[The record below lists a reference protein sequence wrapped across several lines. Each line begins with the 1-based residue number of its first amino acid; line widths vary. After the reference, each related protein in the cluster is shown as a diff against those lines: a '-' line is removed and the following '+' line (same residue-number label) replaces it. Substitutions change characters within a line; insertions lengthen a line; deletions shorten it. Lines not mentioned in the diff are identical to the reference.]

1 MSSAR
6 EDDPSDTEDPN
17 NAGVNG
23 QGNKRARVVR
33 GSDRRRRER
42 AVVAAEAGVLGRE
55 SVAAA
60 REQAVHGREEAA
72 GIREGVAH
80 QREGAVQAREDE
92 THVRELAATTRE
104 QEIRMIAALQSA
116 SDEQILTL
124 QQVNARLVIATLE
137 AHKLAEEI
145 QETKNQLD
153 HLAHHDVL
161 TGLPNRTLLQDR
173 LGQSIELA
181 RRQGQQLAVIFTDL
195 DQFKHINDSLG
206 HAVGDRLLQSV
217 SQRLV
222 DCVRHSDTV
231 SRLGGDEFVL
241 LLPHI
246 EHAED
251 AALSAQKIIA
261 ALAPPHRIDR
271 HELHIGVSI
280 GISIFPEDGLDAATL
295 IKSADTAMYHAKE
308 NGRNNY
314 KFFDQ
319 SMNARAVRRQSTEAS
334 LRRALE
340 RQEFVL
346 HYQPRISLQT
356 GAIVGVEALVRWQ
369 HPQHGLLLPAHFVP
383 VAEDTGLIV
392 PIGRWAL
399 REACVATQTW
409 QEAGLPAVIVAVNTS
424 ALEFR
429 AKDFFENVHRTLAEA
444 HVDPRFLELELTES
458 VLMRDAEATNDAL
471 HALADLGVR
480 LTVDDFGTGYSSL
493 SYLSKFPIDTL
504 KIDRLFVEQITQ
516 NANDATIVSAVIS
529 LGKSLKQSVI
539 AEGVENAEQY
549 DFLCAHHCDEA
560 QGYYFCPPMP
570 AEHFARILEFGIA
583 KTLRAPPR

>member
-1 MSSAR
+1 MSSAKG
-6 EDDPSDTEDPN
+6 DDTSETGGPSHT
-17 NAGVNG
+17 GVNS

-33 GSDRRRRER
+33 GNDRRRRER
-42 AVVAAEAGVLGRE
+42 AVVADEASVLSRE
-55 SVAAA
+55 ILAAA
-60 REQAVHGREEAA
+60 REDAVYGREEVV
-72 GIREGVAH
+72 GVREGVAH
-80 QREGAVQAREDE
+80 KREGAVQVREDE
-92 THVRELAATTRE
+92 TLARERAATTRE
-104 QEIRMIAALQSA
+104 REIRVIAALQAA
-116 SDEQILTL
+116 SEEQILKL
-124 QQVNARLVIATLE
+124 QQANARLVIATLE

-161 TGLPNRTLLQDR
+161 TGLPNRTLLLDR

-246 EHAED
+246 EDAED

-261 ALAPPHRIDR
+261 ALIPHHRIDT

-280 GISIFPEDGLDAATL
+280 GISIFPADGLDAATL
-295 IKSADTAMYHAKE
+295 IKNADTAMYYAKE

-334 LRRALE
+334 LRRALD

-346 HYQPRISLQT
+346 HYQPRISLRT
-356 GAIVGVEALVRWQ
+356 GAVVGVEALVRWQ
-369 HPQHGLLLPAHFVP
+369 HPQHGLLLPAQFVP
-383 VAEDTGLIV
+383 VAEDTGLIL

-399 REACVATQTW
+399 REACSAMQTW
-409 QEAGLPAVIVAVNTS
+409 HQAGLPPVIVAVNTS

-429 AKDFFENVHRTLAEA
+429 AKDFFENVHGTLAEA
-444 HVDPRFLELELTES
+444 CVDPRFLELELTES
-458 VLMRDAEATNDAL
+458 VLMRDVEATNDAL

-549 DFLCAHHCDEA
+549 AFLLAHRCDEA
-560 QGYYFCPPMP
+560 QGYYFCPPIP
-570 AEHFARILEFGIA
+570 AEQFAGILKFGI
-583 KTLRAPPR
+583 TQPSGAPSR